1 MDKKVFNKEIAKSTA
16 FDMVV
21 SGFESLVANG
31 GRYLLEN
38 SGIVGDVAMDT
49 GASMIPGIGN
59 AISSFRQNRKID
71 NIEKLTKNISDDVEL
86 LKQRVSDASEKD
98 KENYMELID
107 YAYDSVE
114 LYSQKEKID
123 MLSNGLINII
133 KTDDISFDIS
143 YLYINTLNRLSLLD
157 LAVVKLY
164 NNQNQYID
172 DSPVEFESY
181 QDILNKFGIEYEQ
194 YEAIQGNLNTLGL
207 LETQTDQSLN
217 KDLDTIE
224 KQMERIDKNS
234 ETIIDDLDKLVSG
247 KLKRVSK
254 LKYER
259 FKIKSKDMYRL
270 SKFGRDFYRH
280 FLNTIE

>member
-21 SGFESLVANG
+21 SGFESLVSNG

-133 KTDDISFDIS
+133 KTDEISFDVS

-164 NNQNQYID
+164 NNQHQYID

-181 QDILNKFGIEYEQ
+181 RDILDRFGIEYEQ
-194 YEAIQGNLNTLGL
+194 YEAIRGNLNTLGL

-224 KQMERIDKNS
+224 KHIERIDKNS
-234 ETIIDDLDKLVSG
+234 KTIIDDLDKLVSG

>member
-16 FDMVV
+16 FDMMV

-181 QDILNKFGIEYEQ
+181 QDILDKFGIEYEQ
-194 YEAIQGNLNTLGL
+194 YEAIQRNLNTLGL

-224 KQMERIDKNS
+224 KHIERIDKNS
-234 ETIIDDLDKLVSG
+234 KTIIDDLDKLVSG
-247 KLKRVSK
+247 KLKKVSK

-259 FKIKSKDMYRL
+259 LKIKSRDMYRL

>member
-224 KQMERIDKNS
+224 KQIERIDKNS

>member
-1 MDKKVFNKEIAKSTA
+1 M
-16 FDMVV
+16 

-31 GRYLLEN
+31 GRYLLDN
-38 SGIVGDVAMDT
+38 TGIVGDVAMDT

-71 NIEKLTKNISDDVEL
+71 NIEKLTKKISDDVEL

-164 NNQNQYID
+164 NNQHQYID
-172 DSPVEFESY
+172 DSPVDFETY
-181 QDILNKFGIEYEQ
+181 RDILDRFGIEYEQ
-194 YEAIQGNLNTLGL
+194 YEAIRGNLNTLGL

-224 KQMERIDKNS
+224 KQIERIDKNS

-254 LKYER
+254 LKYEK

-270 SKFGRDFYRH
+270 SKFGRNFYRH

>member
-38 SGIVGDVAMDT
+38 SGIVGDVAMDA

-164 NNQNQYID
+164 NNQHQYID

-181 QDILNKFGIEYEQ
+181 RDILDRFGIEYEQ
-194 YEAIQGNLNTLGL
+194 YEAIRGNLNILGL

-224 KQMERIDKNS
+224 KQIDRIDRNFK
-234 ETIIDDLDKLVSG
+234 TIVDDLDKIASG

-270 SKFGRDFYRH
+270 SKFGQNFYSH

>member
-164 NNQNQYID
+164 NNQHQYID

-181 QDILNKFGIEYEQ
+181 RDILDRFGIEYEQ
-194 YEAIQGNLNTLGL
+194 YEAIRGNLNTLGL
-207 LETQTDQSLN
+207 LEKQTDQSLN

-224 KQMERIDKNS
+224 KQIERIDKNS

>member
-181 QDILNKFGIEYEQ
+181 QDILDKFGIEYEQ

-224 KQMERIDKNS
+224 KQIERIDKNS

>member
-164 NNQNQYID
+164 NNQHQYID

-181 QDILNKFGIEYEQ
+181 RDILDRFGIEYEQ
-194 YEAIQGNLNTLGL
+194 YEAIRGNLNTLGL

-224 KQMERIDKNS
+224 KQIERIDKNS

>member
-31 GRYLLEN
+31 GRYFLEN

-71 NIEKLTKNISDDVEL
+71 NIEKFTKNISDDVEL

-181 QDILNKFGIEYEQ
+181 QDILDKFGIEYEQ

-224 KQMERIDKNS
+224 KHIERIDKNS
-234 ETIIDDLDKLVSG
+234 KTIIDDLDKLVSG
-247 KLKRVSK
+247 KLKKVSK

-259 FKIKSKDMYRL
+259 LKIKSKDMYRL